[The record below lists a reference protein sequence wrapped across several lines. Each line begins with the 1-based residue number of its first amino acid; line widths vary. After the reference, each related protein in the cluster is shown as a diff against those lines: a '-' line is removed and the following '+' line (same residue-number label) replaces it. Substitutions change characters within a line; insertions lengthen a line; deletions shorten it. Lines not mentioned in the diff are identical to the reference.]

1 MNHFTRLID
10 LTSADE
16 EYIVKLAT
24 SLAPCVLRPRTET
37 SLTLEEK
44 HAYRLVRDLFAHKDT
59 IFNELKRMSTMN
71 SSGSIKV
78 PQNRPRA
85 ISTDESNRKAH
96 MEERNRALLEKAGG
110 SRSRATSP
118 APSPRASHRRDR
130 SVGRPETRFPISTSL
145 GSPTSEHRKR
155 TSLGP
160 NLPKRT
166 SLDVPA
172 EPDASMGLSHP
183 ADGNFIM
190 NGIAAMTAA
199 SAPAPAPV
207 PAPAPAPAPPATAAD
222 PQLAKVGEQTSMVEK
237 RNSLGRSGARFSS
250 GRRVTPASA
259 AARTSTPPP
268 PHHQHTGSGAGQD
281 HEGQQKQQHG
291 VTLVDAPMHY

>member
-1 MNHFTRLID
+1 
-10 LTSADE
+10 
-16 EYIVKLAT
+16 
-24 SLAPCVLRPRTET
+24 
-37 SLTLEEK
+37 
-44 HAYRLVRDLFAHKDT
+44 
-59 IFNELKRMSTMN
+59 
-71 SSGSIKV
+71 
-78 PQNRPRA
+78 
-85 ISTDESNRKAH
+85 
-96 MEERNRALLEKAGG
+96 
-110 SRSRATSP
+110 
-118 APSPRASHRRDR
+118 
-130 SVGRPETRFPISTSL
+130 
-145 GSPTSEHRKR
+145 
-155 TSLGP
+155 
-160 NLPKRT
+160 
-166 SLDVPA
+166 
-172 EPDASMGLSHP
+172 MGLSHP